1 MSIFKA
7 KKQIPQ
13 SEIDVKSG
21 RPVITPPRT
30 QEQPEGEPLI
40 IPATVNFQI
49 EGVAPIELTDKE
61 WKELVKFLEPIIARI
76 PNISDIE
83 IPDYDPDIT

>member
-13 SEIDVKSG
+13 SEIDVESG

-40 IPATVNFQI
+40 IPATVNYQI
-49 EGVAPIELTDKE
+49 EGVAPINLTDKE
-61 WKELVKFLEPIIARI
+61 YKNLQTIFIQAAKRI
-76 PNISDIE
+76 PNLKN
-83 IPDYDPDIT
+83 IT

>member
-13 SEIDVKSG
+13 SEIDVESG
-21 RPVITPPRT
+21 RPVITPPKT
-30 QEQPEGEPLI
+30 QEQSEGEPLI

-49 EGVAPIELTDKE
+49 PNVAPIALTTKE

-83 IPDYDPDIT
+83 IPDFKPDMK